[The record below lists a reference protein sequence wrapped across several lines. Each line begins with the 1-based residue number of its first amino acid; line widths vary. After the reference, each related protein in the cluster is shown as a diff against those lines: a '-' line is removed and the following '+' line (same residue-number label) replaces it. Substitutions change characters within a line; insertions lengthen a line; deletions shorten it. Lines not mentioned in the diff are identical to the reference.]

1 MQARRDSRDM
11 HGSEGTR
18 RWRMLPCAPILLLNA
33 RGLFETL
40 DDWKAPRQMQRG
52 SPSVNGFPETC
63 QIDSHLLWVR
73 VLYVLTFV
81 DNLGRHRYQRCPP
94 VAPVAFVGST
104 QCAGSML
111 TGERDLMRT
120 IPPFFS

>member
-33 RGLFETL
+33 RGLFE
-40 DDWKAPRQMQRG
+40 MQRG